1 MMEKRISFI
10 GAGNMGGAILGG
22 ILKNGLAKPS
32 QIMAADISAEKR
44 AENEKTYGI
53 LTTADNREAAA
64 RADLL
69 FLAVKPV
76 FLPGVIEEIR
86 EVIPADCVIVS
97 IVAGQSIARLEAAL
111 GNEIKLIRVMPN
123 TPALVGEG
131 MSALTK
137 NARMSRPEY
146 EEEANEVYRIFSG
159 FGKAEWVPER
169 LMDCVTGVSG
179 SAPAFIFQLIEAMAD
194 AAVLEGMPRAQSYT
208 FAAQTVLG
216 SAKMVLELGK
226 HPGELKDM
234 VTSPGGTTIEGVR
247 VLEREGFRAA
257 MMDAIAAACEKSRTL

>member
-1 MMEKRISFI
+1 MMNQRISFI

-22 ILKNGLAKPS
+22 MLKAGIAAPS
-32 QIMAADISAEKR
+32 QIMAADVLASKR
-44 AENEKTYGI
+44 EE
-53 LTTADNREAAA
+53 TAALYHVAVTGDNREAAA
-64 RADLL
+64 RADVL

-86 EVIPADCVIVS
+86 EAIPENCVVVS
-97 IVAGQSIARLEAAL
+97 IVAGQTIARLENMI
-111 GNEIKLIRVMPN
+111 GKPVKLIRVMPN

-137 NARMSRPEY
+137 NEKMALPENDAEA
-146 EEEANEVYRIFSG
+146 EEIIGIFRS

-179 SAPAFIFQLIEAMAD
+179 SAPAYIFMLIEAMAD

-216 SAKMVLELGK
+216 SAKMALELGK
-226 HPGELKDM
+226 HPAELKDM
-234 VTSPGGTTIEGVR
+234 VTSPGGTTIEGCK
-247 VLEREGFRAA
+247 VLEQEGFRAA
-257 MMDAIAAACEKSRTL
+257 MMDAIHAACEKSRQL